1 MIKLKIRGMTIS
13 HTSYKK
19 RQRDEEEREVDKSI
33 QKKTEDYERSRD
45 EKYKF
50 EIDILQSKL
59 QSIREIK
66 IQGIVTRAKA
76 KWRTEG
82 EKCSR
87 YFCNLEKKHYT
98 EKIIPKLI
106 SQDGTEKTNISD
118 ILSEQQSLYK
128 HLYSSTNPV
137 INDVH
142 KNIFLNDENPF
153 ITKI

>member
-1 MIKLKIRGMTIS
+1 LFIFEKGIN
-13 HTSYKK
+13 
-19 RQRDEEEREVDKSI
+19 
-33 QKKTEDYERSRD
+33 YERSRD

-87 YFCNLEKKHYT
+87 YFCN
-98 EKIIPKLI
+98 
-106 SQDGTEKTNISD
+106 
-118 ILSEQQSLYK
+118 
-128 HLYSSTNPV
+128 
-137 INDVH
+137 
-142 KNIFLNDENPF
+142 
-153 ITKI
+153 

>member
-19 RQRDEEEREVDKSI
+19 RERDKQKREIEKSI

-45 EKYKF
+45 EKFKF

-59 QSIREIK
+59 QSIRQIK
-66 IQGIVTRAKA
+66 IRSIVTRAKA

-87 YFCNLEKKHYT
+87 YFCNLEKRHT
-98 EKIIPKLI
+98 EKIIPTLI
-106 SQDGTEKTNISD
+106 SQDRTEKTNISD
-118 ILSEQQSLYK
+118 IL
-128 HLYSSTNPV
+128 
-137 INDVH
+137 
-142 KNIFLNDENPF
+142 
-153 ITKI
+153 

>member
-1 MIKLKIRGMTIS
+1 M
-13 HTSYKK
+13 
-19 RQRDEEEREVDKSI
+19 
-33 QKKTEDYERSRD
+33 
-45 EKYKF
+45 
-50 EIDILQSKL
+50 QSKL

-87 YFCNLEKKHYT
+87 RYFCNLENKHYA

-106 SQDGTEKTNISD
+106 SKDGTEKANISD
-118 ILSEQQSLYK
+118 ILCEQQSFHK
-128 HLYSSTNPV
+128 HLYGSTNPV

-142 KNIFLNDENPF
+142 KHVFLNDENPF
-153 ITKI
+153 ITKISENQKQLCEG

>member
-1 MIKLKIRGMTIS
+1 MTIS

-66 IQGIVTRAKA
+66 IWGIVTRAKA

-82 EKCSR
+82 EKCW
-87 YFCNLEKKHYT
+87 KKD
-98 EKIIPKLI
+98 IIQKRLF
-106 SQDGTEKTNISD
+106 QN
-118 ILSEQQSLYK
+118 
-128 HLYSSTNPV
+128 
-137 INDVH
+137 
-142 KNIFLNDENPF
+142 
-153 ITKI
+153 